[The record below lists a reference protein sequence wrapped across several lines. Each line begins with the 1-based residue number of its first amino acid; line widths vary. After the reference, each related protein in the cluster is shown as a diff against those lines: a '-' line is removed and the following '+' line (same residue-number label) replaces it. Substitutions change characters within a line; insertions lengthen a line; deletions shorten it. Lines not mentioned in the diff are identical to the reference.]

1 MATTTAQVERHR
13 IKALSSPHR
22 SSSRA
27 GERTA
32 DSFFKLGNIVQCM
45 SAKCPCG
52 NWVFIGIA
60 GHLRRAS
67 DVRSW
72 SNLKC
77 PTCLDGFS
85 AEYESLELVFV
96 PFLVF
101 ELGYCTPET
110 LY

>member
-1 MATTTAQVERHR
+1 MGTTAAVERQR
-13 IKALSSPHR
+13 IKAHSSPLR
-22 SSSRA
+22 SSSRQ
-27 GERTA
+27 GERTNDA
-32 DSFFKLGNIVQCM
+32 HFKLGNIVQCM

-72 SNLKC
+72 DNLKC
-77 PTCLDGFS
+77 PTCSDVFS
-85 AEYESLELVFV
+85 ASYESLELVSV
-96 PFLVF
+96 PFLTF

-110 LY
+110 L

>member
-1 MATTTAQVERHR
+1 MQAAVEGRTKKSANH
-13 IKALSSPHR
+13 KKL
-22 SSSRA
+22 RA
-27 GERTA
+27 SAVVPARQSHLDPLFTP
-32 DSFFKLGNIVQCM
+32 GNTVQCM

-72 SNLKC
+72 DNLKC
-77 PTCLDGFS
+77 PTCTDGFS
-85 AEYESLELVFV
+85 ADYESLELVAV
-96 PFLVF
+96 PFLIF

-110 LY
+110 L

>member
-1 MATTTAQVERHR
+1 MATTIAQVERQR
-13 IKALSSPHR
+13 IKAHSSPQR

-27 GERTA
+27 AERTSE
-32 DSFFKLGNIVQCM
+32 SFFKLGNIVHCM

-72 SNLKC
+72 DNLKC
-77 PTCLDGFS
+77 PTCADAFS
-85 AEYESLELVFV
+85 ASYESLELVAV
-96 PFLVF
+96 PFLTF

-110 LY
+110 L

>member
-1 MATTTAQVERHR
+1 MGTGAAIERERIRAHSTRMTPSSLATGGLKSEA
-13 IKALSSPHR
+13 
-22 SSSRA
+22 
-27 GERTA
+27 
-32 DSFFKLGNIVQCM
+32 FFKLGNIVQCM

-72 SNLKC
+72 DNLKC
-77 PTCLDGFS
+77 PTCADGFS
-85 AEYESLELVFV
+85 ATYESLELVAV
-96 PFLVF
+96 PFLIF

-110 LY
+110 L